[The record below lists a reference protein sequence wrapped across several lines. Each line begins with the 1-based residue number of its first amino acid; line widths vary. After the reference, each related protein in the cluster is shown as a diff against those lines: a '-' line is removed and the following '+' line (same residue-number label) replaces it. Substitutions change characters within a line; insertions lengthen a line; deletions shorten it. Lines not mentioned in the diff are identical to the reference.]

1 MLIGI
6 EIVKVL
12 PTCCGGSNRDC
23 LFRLLPI
30 CCGGSNRERS
40 GFCLACCG
48 DSNRDGSGCCLPVVV
63 LI

>member
-48 DSNRDGSGCCLPVVV
+48 DSNRDGSGC
-63 LI
+63 